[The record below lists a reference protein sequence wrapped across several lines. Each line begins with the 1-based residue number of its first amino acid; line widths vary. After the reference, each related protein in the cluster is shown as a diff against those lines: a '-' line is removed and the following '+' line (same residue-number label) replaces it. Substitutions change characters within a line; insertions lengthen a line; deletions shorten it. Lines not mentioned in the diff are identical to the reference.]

1 MKLFKTMEHYGV
13 LRLEKIKCI
22 LLLKN
27 NNCNEIIGFPPGTNH
42 DYDETD

>member
-1 MKLFKTMEHYGV
+1 MEHYGV

-27 NNCNEIIGFPPGTNH
+27 VDQIEILGFPPERNY
-42 DYDETD
+42 DSDETD